1 MSDTTYGYPFAIGE
15 AVIEALKDCQPL
27 AGVPV
32 RVNPEKPAD
41 LQDGKRLV
49 IFKDLSD
56 AERGQS
62 GNADARVYSFQ
73 VGVIA
78 RADEAREARKTAH
91 ADYHAA
97 KRAVREAI
105 QRMFRNG
112 ARVNSQVSENNV
124 IYQIETIDV
133 GGCLILGSFAVTY
146 RAPNQ

>member
-1 MSDTTYGYPFAIGE
+1 MSETTYGYPFAIGE
-15 AVIEALKDCQPL
+15 AVIDALKGCQPL

-41 LQDGKRLV
+41 LQDGRRLV

-78 RADEAREARKTAH
+78 RTEEARKTAH

-97 KRAVREAI
+97 RRAVREAI
-105 QRMFRNG
+105 QRMIENK
-112 ARVNSQVSENNV
+112 ARVSGQVSENNV

-133 GGCLILGSFAVTY
+133 GGCLILGSFAVPY

>member
-1 MSDTTYGYPFAIGE
+1 MSDATYGYPFAIGE
-15 AVIEALKDCQPL
+15 AVIEALQGCQPL

-41 LQDGKRLV
+41 LQDGRRLV

-78 RADEAREARKTAH
+78 RTEEARKTAH
-91 ADYHAA
+91 ADYCAA

-105 QRMFRNG
+105 QLMVRNG
-112 ARVNSQVSENNV
+112 ARINGQVSENNV